1 MNPDTANLRRLC
13 AIRSVVIAGQ
23 FLALEFAK
31 HQLGWMLP
39 YVTLELLLG
48 VIALFA
54 LFCWWRSYQRWPVIE
69 LELFVQLCVDV
80 ALRPTT
86 QRRNVASRRTL
97 EESKTQECVWGDMY
111 TQT

>member
-54 LFCWWRSYQRWPVIE
+54 LFCWW
-69 LELFVQLCVDV
+69 
-80 ALRPTT
+80 
-86 QRRNVASRRTL
+86 
-97 EESKTQECVWGDMY
+97 
-111 TQT
+111 